1 MSILKIKDSQGNW
14 VGVPTV
20 KGEKGN
26 TGNGISSAILNDD
39 YTLTLTFSD
48 GTTYTTPSIRGEK
61 GEQGDPASSMDIH
74 ICSSSEYDSETRI
87 PTIAQPNN
95 ITFYLV
101 PTEDGTSPDLFTE
114 WVYVNNAW
122 EMFGSASVD
131 LSGYLT
137 DVTVNGTS
145 VVTDGVAEIPIAS
158 ITNKGA
164 VGINSDLGVVITA
177 GGMLMTNLAGKS
189 EIKQGTDVYKPIVS
203 ASAYSAAFY
212 GLAKASGYDEKN
224 STLPVGQYTDE
235 AKASIQNML
244 DVPSKSDIPVVNV
257 DDVQING
264 SSIVS
269 DGVANV
275 PLGSNLKHGAVKGN
289 IAYGINIAS
298 GEVRISG
305 ADSNLIKSGST
316 TSKALT
322 PGKQH
327 ESAFYGLA
335 KAAGDT
341 TQSQSSNAVGQYTD
355 NAKDSI
361 QNMLGITPLIA
372 SHESDPF
379 ESAHVVG
386 ELFIVNGKLYRAKT
400 ALTVGEYVNEGTN
413 VEVVSVAGVLDSK
426 VSDVQVN
433 GTSITENG
441 VANIPYAA
449 WNKVG
454 VVQVNATRG
463 TAMSGSTIST
473 FPVDSAT
480 VKAGTQAYQ
489 PITPAHQHESVFYG
503 LAKAAGDSTQV
514 SSENEVGTY
523 TDNAKS
529 SIQSMLGVPS
539 TDDVVNDVQLNGTS
553 IISNGTANIPM
564 ATSSALGVCFANQ
577 NRGIAV
583 RTASETDAGQLYTV
597 RAYNSA
603 IKLAA
608 EEYRPIVPLT
618 QHVAVFY
625 GLAKL
630 AGADMSTSSNEI
642 GTYTDE
648 AKTAIKQMLG
658 VKDNYD
664 SFIVDVDGTDPT
676 ITGQPSYRYNCGE
689 VLSLTVTPPESGTI
703 DFRFTSG
710 STPTVLTLPS
720 TVKMP
725 EWWVEVEANTV
736 YEMCITDGVY
746 CGVMTWAM

>member
-20 KGEKGN
+20 KGD

-39 YTLTLTFSD
+39 YTLTLTFTD
-48 GTTYTTPSIRGEK
+48 GTTYKTPSIRGEK
-61 GEQGDPASSMDIH
+61 GEKGEKGEPATDMEIH
-74 ICSSSEYDSETRI
+74 ICSTSEYDAEIRI
-87 PTIAQPNN
+87 PTIANPNDK
-95 ITFYLV
+95 TFYLV
-101 PTEDGTSPDLFTE
+101 PTEDGVSPDLFTE
-114 WVYVNNAW
+114 WVYVNGAW
-122 EMFGSASVD
+122 EMFGSAKID

-137 DVTVNGTS
+137 DVQINGTS
-145 VVTDGVAEIPIAS
+145 IVQNGVANMPIATTS
-158 ITNKGA
+158 ATGA
-164 VGINSDLGVVITA
+164 VKVGNG
-177 GGMLMTNLAGKS
+177 LAAYNNAVHLATVS
-189 EIKQGTDVYKPIVS
+189 STDVKQGTNYW
-203 ASAYSAAFY
+203 
-212 GLAKASGYDEKN
+212 KA
-224 STLPVGQYTDE
+224 L
-235 AKASIQNML
+235 
-244 DVPSKSDIPVVNV
+244 IPVF
-257 DDVQING
+257 
-264 SSIVS
+264 
-269 DGVANV
+269 
-275 PLGSNLKHGAVKGN
+275 
-289 IAYGINIAS
+289 
-298 GEVRISG
+298 
-305 ADSNLIKSGST
+305 
-316 TSKALT
+316 
-322 PGKQH
+322 QH
-327 ESAFYGLA
+327 ESTFYGLA

-379 ESAHVVG
+379 ESAHNVIG
-386 ELFIVNGKLYRAKT
+386 ELFIIGGKLYRTKT
-400 ALTVGEYVNEGTN
+400 ALTAGEYVNEGTN
-413 VEVVSVAGVLDSK
+413 VEVVNVAGVLDEK
-426 VSDVQVN
+426 VNDVQVN

-503 LAKAAGDSTQV
+503 LAKVAGDSTQ
-514 SSENEVGTY
+514 SASDNAVGTY
-523 TDNAKS
+523 TDEAKA
-529 SIQSMLGVPS
+529 SIQTMLGVPS
-539 TDDVVNDVQLNGTS
+539 SDDVVSDVQINGTS

-564 ATSSALGVCFANQ
+564 ATSSTLGACFANQ

-583 RTASETDAGQLYTV
+583 RTSSETDAGQLYTV

-618 QHVAVFY
+618 QHVSVFY

-689 VLSLTVTPPESGTI
+689 VLSLSITPPESGTI

-710 STPTVLTLPS
+710 STPTVLTLPQ

-725 EWWVEVEANTV
+725 EWWVEVEANTI

-746 CGVMTWAM
+746 CGVMSWAM